1 MCRAQPNIESI
12 MWRKGPLPAVEVT
25 HSRISTGEAITTED
39 GREIEQQLLVRQTV
53 PRDVM
58 SDSNLPTAVMLM
70 PFSDDPGRPDG
81 AHAAIAAGIQG
92 RLVEVCSPGVD
103 YWGDDEERAASR
115 LTPQQADYLRRGSFR
130 GIGEAVATVVDKVA
144 PGKNLLYGS
153 SMAAGSVAAL
163 ATALTKRDREIAG
176 VVFLETA
183 NIEKRQLG
191 ALAIAF
197 MQENGTAPLYIATR
211 PEELHITEGF
221 GSWVRR
227 VLKDAPSNAAYARA
241 LAGGGFFADIPRSVV
256 GTLKELEVP
265 VRIER
270 AGASRI
276 LSEEA
281 FAAQQRHFGELES
294 VDLLDIV
301 TYGDPIHNPHGH
313 GIQMAPQVP
322 VDSINTLLSR

>member
-1 MCRAQPNIESI
+1 
-12 MWRKGPLPAVEVT
+12 MWRGGPLPAVEVT
-25 HSRISTGEAITTED
+25 HSRIGTGEAIITKD

-130 GIGEAVATVVDKVA
+130 GVGEAIAKVVNKVA

-176 VVFLETA
+176 VVFWRLPTSKNDDWA
-183 NIEKRQLG
+183 LWRLLLYEKA
-191 ALAIAF
+191 ALAY
-197 MQENGTAPLYIATR
+197 YIALLDR
-211 PEELHITEGF
+211 KSCIL
-221 GSWVRR
+221 R
-227 VLKDAPSNAAYARA
+227 RA
-241 LAGGGFFADIPRSVV
+241 LDPGCGECLRMRHRMPHMHKLWQGVAFLPIY
-256 GTLKELEVP
+256 P
-265 VRIER
+265 VTSS
-270 AGASRI
+270 A
-276 LSEEA
+276 
-281 FAAQQRHFGELES
+281 H
-294 VDLLDIV
+294 
-301 TYGDPIHNPHGH
+301 
-313 GIQMAPQVP
+313 
-322 VDSINTLLSR
+322 